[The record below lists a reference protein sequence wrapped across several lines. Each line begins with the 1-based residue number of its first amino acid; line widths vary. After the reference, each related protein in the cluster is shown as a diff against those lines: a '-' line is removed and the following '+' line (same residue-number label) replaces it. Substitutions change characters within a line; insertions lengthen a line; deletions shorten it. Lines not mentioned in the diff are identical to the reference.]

1 MDKNYVEVDGTVLV
15 NLRDDTLSS
24 ASQIAEGVTA
34 HLRTGQKVTGTGTG
48 WANVL
53 SGKILAVTGD
63 SICYGTGYAGGY
75 AGIIGTENNMTVQN
89 VAVGGATVA
98 DIGVDFTIRGSIA
111 DMRSDADYVI
121 IEGGV
126 NDSWYNNTGV
136 TLGQITSGYTDTLN
150 TSTFAGAMESMFKAA
165 LARFPE
171 AKIGYIFIHKCSD
184 NFDSR
189 TTGSYYNIAK
199 AACEKWG
206 IPYCDLNT
214 QAPPLGHITAL
225 AQAYT
230 VNGGDGIHP
239 NEDGYRLFYVPKI
252 TAWMKTL

>member
-15 NLRDDTLSS
+15 NLRDDTLSDP
-24 ASQIAEGVTA
+24 SQLPEGVTG
-34 HLRTGQKVTGTGTG
+34 HLRTGEKVTGTGG
-48 WANVL
+48 GNVL

-63 SICYGTGYAGGY
+63 SICYGTGYTGGY
-75 AGIIGTENNMTVQN
+75 AKIIGDENNMTVQN
-89 VAVGGATVA
+89 IAEGGAPIT
-98 DIGVDFTIRGSIA
+98 DLGGDFEICTSISNLRA
-111 DMRSDADYVI
+111 DADYVL

-136 TLGQITSGYTDTLN
+136 TLGTITSGYTDTLN
-150 TSTFAGAMESMFKAA
+150 TSTFAGAFEYMLKSA

-184 NFDSR
+184 SFDSR

-239 NEDGYRLFYVPKI
+239 NEDGYRLFYAPKI
-252 TAWMKTL
+252 TSWMKTL